1 LKQKISSESE
11 ERIILGLSRRK
22 NPSLRGVAEEIGV
35 SSSWLRK
42 QILRMR
48 KEGIIKSWKLIL
60 NPRSLQQQI
69 FFFLL
74 KTNPNEPGV
83 ITKLLKI
90 SELKTDSELSTLEGI
105 TGDYSLIGRFHSPNA
120 SKFLDSL
127 DHLYA
132 LVGKTG
138 FQKFQLVEVIK
149 VYKEHGLPCSE
160 PSRYFKSQDEEQ
172 KKIQKVQ
179 KIGENS
185 ELPPSSYL
193 IAEKLGVSQ
202 PAVYRQLR
210 KWKDEKVILGYSLCS
225 SFWQNNFLHTYVHV
239 KAPLGKYRAVIDYC
253 LQNDQ
258 VIHVYRTNQEYSLLL
273 KTRHSTLS
281 ELNNLLKNLYQYAE
295 VEDTLTRLVLESYDI
310 SGMTKMFK

>member
-1 LKQKISSESE
+1 MNPSNFRKSQEQVLF
-11 ERIILGLSRRK
+11 GLTKRK

-42 QILRMR
+42 QTQRMR
-48 KEGIIKSWKLIL
+48 KEGIIKSWQLVL

-74 KTNPNEPGV
+74 KTNPNEPEV

-90 SELKTDSELSTLEGI
+90 SELKTDSELSALEGI

-127 DHLYA
+127 DHLYE

-149 VYKEHGLPCSE
+149 AYKEHGLPCPE
-160 PSRYFKSQDEEQ
+160 PSRFFQSQDGEY
-172 KKIQKVQ
+172 KKIKRIQ
-179 KIGENS
+179 KIGEDS
-185 ELPPSSYL
+185 ELPLSSYQ
-193 IAEKLGVSQ
+193 IAKKLGVSQ
-202 PAVYRQLR
+202 PAIYRQLK
-210 KWKDEKVILGYSLCS
+210 KWKDEKVIIGYSLCS
-225 SFWQNNFLHTYVHV
+225 SYWESNFLHTYVHV
-239 KAPLGKYRAVIDYC
+239 KAPLGKYHSVIDYC
-253 LQNDQ
+253 LKNDQ
-258 VIHVYRTNQEYSLLL
+258 VLHVYRTNQEYSLLL

-281 ELNNLLKNLYQYAE
+281 ELNTLLKNLYKHAE
-295 VEDTLTRLVLESYDI
+295 VEDTLTRLVLEPYDI
-310 SGMTKMFK
+310 SGMIKTK

>member
-1 LKQKISSESE
+1 MKPSNSRKSKEQ
-11 ERIILGLSRRK
+11 ILFGLSKRK

-42 QILRMR
+42 QIQRMR
-48 KEGIIKSWKLIL
+48 KEGIINSWQLIL

-74 KTNPNEPGV
+74 KTNPNEPNV

-127 DHLYA
+127 DHLYE

-138 FQKFQLVEVIK
+138 FQKFQLIEVIK
-149 VYKEHGLPCSE
+149 AYKEHGLPCPE
-160 PSRYFKSQDEEQ
+160 PSRFFKSQDEEH
-172 KKIQKVQ
+172 KKIQRIQ
-179 KIGENS
+179 KIGEGS
-185 ELPPSSYL
+185 EFPPSSYH

-202 PAVYRQLR
+202 PAIYRQLKR
-210 KWKDEKVILGYSLCS
+210 WKDEKVILGYSLWTN
-225 SFWQNNFLHTYVHV
+225 FWQNNFLNTYVHV
-239 KAPLGKYRAVIDYC
+239 KAPLGKYRSAIDYC

-258 VIHVYRTNQEYSLLL
+258 VIHIYRTNQEYSLLL

-281 ELNNLLKNLYQYAE
+281 ELNNLLKNLYQHAE
-295 VEDTLTRLVLESYDI
+295 VEDTLTRLVLEFYDI
-310 SGMTKMFK
+310 AGMTRSLK